1 MLHLRHNVL
10 FASLLGPLLCLSACG
25 ETAEVG
31 DGGMV
36 DASAADADLP
46 DGAASPDGAAPAD
59 GGALPDGGAMAGE
72 LPRNLGPAERPAR
85 LTVPAT
91 HDGVTP
97 LPVLVSLHGYGGSGT
112 LQNGF
117 LGVARAASEHGM
129 YVITPNGTQDSSSRR
144 FWNATPACCDFAGD
158 TVDDVAYLTSL
169 LDELEALAPVSD
181 IYFFGH
187 SNGGFM
193 SYRMACE
200 LAPRISAIASLAGS
214 DYLSDTTCVPSEP
227 VSVLQIHG
235 DADGTI
241 SYLGSGG
248 YPSASDTVARWAG
261 RASCEP
267 EPQGGEALD
276 LEGSIPGPETSVLRY
291 AEGCIGAEASLWTMQ
306 GGGHIPSVSPA
317 FMPAVLEWLTA
328 HAR

>member
-1 MLHLRHNVL
+1 MLRFHARLCL
-10 FASLLGPLLCLSACG
+10 LLASLLCWVGCG
-25 ETAEVG
+25 ETAALDDAALGDSMVG
-31 DGGMV
+31 A
-36 DASAADADLP
+36 DASAPDADLP
-46 DGAASPDGAAPAD
+46 DGAAVPDAATV
-59 GGALPDGGAMAGE
+59 PDAGPVAGE
-72 LPRNLGPAERPAR
+72 LPGNLGPAERPAR
-85 LTVPAT
+85 LSVPAA

-112 LQNGF
+112 LQNAF
-117 LGVARAASEHGM
+117 LGIARAGNERGM
-129 YVITPNGTQDSSSRR
+129 YVITPDGTPDSSSRR

-200 LAPRISAIASLAGS
+200 LSPRISAIVSLAGS
-214 DYLSDTTCVPSEP
+214 DYISESSCVPSEP

-235 DADGTI
+235 DADATI

-248 YPSASDTVARWAG
+248 YPSAAATVARWAA
-261 RASCEP
+261 RASCSS
-267 EPQGGEALD
+267 EPQAGEALD
-276 LEGSIPGPETSVLRY
+276 LESSISGAETSVSVY
-291 AEGCIGAEASLWTMQ
+291 ADGCSGAEAALWTMA

-317 FMPAVLEWLTA
+317 FMPAVLDWLSA